1 MNKIYR
7 LFLAGCLCILCS
19 CGYHVQGLSP
29 KAGESVFGSGSKTVA
44 IAKIEDPSLY
54 PWINYYLTNQ
64 FHSEMNARKLARF
77 ITDKSKA
84 DFLMEILL
92 HRLYTADSLTDEQ
105 DRTILNT
112 IYITME
118 VRLKNAETNEIWS
131 SGLLTSSQTFQ
142 RVSEEQAVNEVLQ
155 ELVYRAFNAMENT
168 F

>member
-1 MNKIYR
+1 MKNICR
-7 LFLAGCLCILCS
+7 LFIAGCLCILCS

-29 KAGESVFGSGSKTVA
+29 KAGESVFGNGSKTVA

-54 PWINYYLTNQ
+54 PWINYSVTNK

-77 ITDKSKA
+77 TTDKDNA

-92 HRLYTADSLTDEQ
+92 HNLYTTDSLTDEQ
-105 DRTILNT
+105 DRTILNS
-112 IYITME
+112 ISITME
-118 VRLKNAETNEIWS
+118 VRIKNVETNEIWS
-131 SGLLTSSQTFQ
+131 SGMLTSSQTFQ
-142 RVSEEQAVNEVLQ
+142 RISEEQAVNEALQ